1 MENLPVYLY
10 NNLLDITL
18 DLDATVRGVN
28 NVMYQRDL
36 KIQKG
41 LKNQVRIQFKNSDQK
56 RIHISNTQTFV
67 FSMFDAINRRLLI
80 EKPLSILDADTT
92 ATRGLAMLTLT
103 ESDTVDLDRSSYQFS
118 IKQLDTDGSYTPA
131 YANTYYGVNGT
142 LHILNDIFPVLQP
155 SAEIVSFL
163 KSFNADS
170 QLFEHK
176 SGNVYANPEFNG
188 NTALHTAAMYM
199 TGYRG
204 TVLIQATLN
213 NTPASS
219 GRYVTVA
226 TRTYTGFTGIDYV
239 NFNGV
244 FNYIRVMHI
253 PATKPA
259 ESDNDNPSYYGSFD
273 KVLYRS

>member
-1 MENLPVYLY
+1 
-10 NNLLDITL
+10 
-18 DLDATVRGVN
+18 
-28 NVMYQRDL
+28 MYQRDL

-56 RIHISNTQTFV
+56 KIHISNTQTFV
-67 FSMFDAINRRLLI
+67 FSMFDAVNRRLLI
-80 EKPLSILDADTT
+80 EKPLSILDANTT
-92 ATRGLAMLTLT
+92 ATRGLALLTLA
-103 ESDTVDLDRSSYQFS
+103 ESDTIDLDRSSYQFS
-118 IKQLDTDGSYTPA
+118 IKQLDSDGSYTPA

-155 SAEIVSFL
+155 SAEVVSFL
-163 KSFNADS
+163 KSFNADT
-170 QLFEHK
+170 QLYEHK
-176 SGNVYANPEFNG
+176 SGNVYAQPEFNS

-204 TVLIQATLN
+204 TVYIQATLN

-226 TRTYTGFTGIDYV
+226 TRTYTGFTGVDYV
-239 NFNGV
+239 NFNGI
-244 FNYIRVMHI
+244 FSYIRIMHI

>member
-1 MENLPVYLY
+1 MENIPVYLY
-10 NNLLDITL
+10 TNLLDITL

-56 RIHISNTQTFV
+56 KIHISNTQTFV
-67 FSMFDAINRRLLI
+67 FSMFDAVNRRLLI
-80 EKPLSILDADTT
+80 EKPLSILDANTT
-92 ATRGLAMLTLT
+92 ATRGLALLTLA
-103 ESDTVDLDRSSYQFS
+103 ESDTIDLDRSSYQFS
-118 IKQLDTDGSYTPA
+118 IKQLDSDGSYTPA

-155 SAEIVSFL
+155 SAEVVSFL
-163 KSFNADS
+163 KSFNADT
-170 QLFEHK
+170 QLYEHK
-176 SGNVYANPEFNG
+176 SGNVYAQPEFNS

-204 TVLIQATLN
+204 TVYIQATLN

-226 TRTYTGFTGIDYV
+226 TRTYTGFTGVDYV
-239 NFNGV
+239 NFNGI
-244 FNYIRVMHI
+244 FSYIRIMHI